1 MLLALAAGGAAW
13 AAAADDPAPAAAG
26 EGVGGLVA
34 WVLLALG
41 ISFLCSVSEATLLSV
56 TPTFIEALAVHHP
69 QRGALLRRIRQEQL
83 GRSLAGILTLN
94 TIANTAGAVGA
105 GAEAAAVFG
114 SVWVG
119 VFSAAFTLTILFV
132 SEIVPKTVGAIYWS
146 SLAMP
151 VAVVVRGVVLG
162 LYPLILVAE
171 GLTRALSRGAP
182 GHAFSREEF
191 LALAGMGERA
201 GLLNEQ
207 ESRIIRNLFR
217 FGSLKAKDIMTPR
230 PVIQALPDHLT
241 VAEAVARHGRTPFTR
256 LLLYHGEID
265 QVSGFVLKDE
275 ILLAQAQ
282 GRGELPVATLA
293 REIKSVTVGMSL
305 STLLEFLL
313 RERVHIVVVLG
324 EYGELK
330 GLVTLEDVVETLLG
344 MEIVDEVDTVED
356 LQALARQ
363 RWAARA
369 SALGLHLE
377 EEIPGQ
383 GESPRWGSA
392 PAVNGGGSSS
402 EAHNLSQTGIGGE
415 STSVPAGK
423 AR

>member
-1 MLLALAAGGAAW
+1 VETGKLAPVGVDEGLPPLGAGAGRRVGLVLLALAAAGAVAV
-13 AAAADDPAPAAAG
+13 AAAG
-26 EGVGGLVA
+26 EEPPQAVGEGQVTALLA
-34 WVLLALG
+34 WVLLALSV
-41 ISFLCSVSEATLLSV
+41 SFLCSVSEATLLSV

-69 QRGALLRRIRQEQL
+69 QRAALLRRVRQEQL

-105 GAEAAAVFG
+105 GAEAAALFG

-132 SEIVPKTVGAIYWS
+132 SEIVPKTLGAVHWP
-146 SLAMP
+146 SLAVPMA
-151 VAVVVRGVVLG
+151 VLVRAVVVG

-171 GLTRALSRGAP
+171 RLTRTLSRGAV
-182 GHAFSREEF
+182 GHAFTREEF
-191 LALAGMGERA
+191 LALAGMGERT

-241 VAEAVARHGRTPFTR
+241 VAEAVSRHGQTPFTR
-256 LLLYHGEID
+256 LLLYRGEID
-265 QVSGFVLKDE
+265 QVSGFVIKDE
-275 ILLAQAQ
+275 ILLAHAQ
-282 GRGELPVATLA
+282 GRGEVPVATLA
-293 REIKSVTVGMSL
+293 REIKSVSGGMPL

-313 RERVHIVVVLG
+313 RERVHIVVVVG

-369 SALGLHLE
+369 RALGLHPE
-377 EEIPGQ
+377 EEAREQ
-383 GESPRWGSA
+383 STA
-392 PAVNGGGSSS
+392 P
-402 EAHNLSQTGIGGE
+402 
-415 STSVPAGK
+415 
-423 AR
+423 

>member
-1 MLLALAAGGAAW
+1 MRDGVGARALQAARRGALVLLALAAAGAAW
-13 AAAADDPAPAAAG
+13 AAAAEDAAPAAAG
-26 EGVGGLVA
+26 GKLTTLTA

-41 ISFLCSVSEATLLSV
+41 VSFLCSVSEATLLSV
-56 TPTFIEALAVHHP
+56 TPVFIEALAGRHP
-69 QRGALLRRIRQEQL
+69 QRAALLRRVRQEQL

-105 GAEAAAVFG
+105 GAEATKIFG

-132 SEIVPKTVGAIYWS
+132 SEIVPKTLGAMYWP
-146 SLAMP
+146 SLATPM
-151 VAVVVRGVVLG
+151 ALLVRGVVVS
-162 LYPLILVAE
+162 LYPLILIAE
-171 GLTRALSRGAP
+171 GVTRTLSHYAP
-182 GHAFSREEF
+182 GHAFTREEF

-217 FGSLKAKDIMTPR
+217 FGSLKARDIMTPR

-241 VAEAVARHGRTPFTR
+241 VAEAVARHARTPFTR
-256 LLLYHGEID
+256 LPLYHGEID
-265 QVSGFVLKDE
+265 QVTGFVIKDE

-282 GRGELPVATLA
+282 GRGEVPVASLA
-293 REIKSVTVGMSL
+293 REIKSVSGGMSL
-305 STLLEFLL
+305 STLLELLL
-313 RERVHIVVVLG
+313 RERLHIVVVVG

-363 RWAARA
+363 QWARRA
-369 SALGLHLE
+369 SALGLVVDAVATPA
-377 EEIPGQ
+377 PGRR
-383 GESPRWGSA
+383 E
-392 PAVNGGGSSS
+392 
-402 EAHNLSQTGIGGE
+402 
-415 STSVPAGK
+415 
-423 AR
+423 

>member
-1 MLLALAAGGAAW
+1 MRDDVGEGALARRGALGLLALAVAGAAW
-13 AAAADDPAPAAAG
+13 AAAAEDAAPVAAG
-26 EGVGGLVA
+26 GKLSSLVG
-34 WVLLALG
+34 WVVLALG
-41 ISFLCSVSEATLLSV
+41 VSFLCSVSEATLLSV
-56 TPTFIEALAVHHP
+56 TPVFIEALAGRHP
-69 QRGALLRRIRQEQL
+69 QRAAVLRRVRQEQL

-105 GAEAAAVFG
+105 GAEATKIFG

-132 SEIVPKTVGAIYWS
+132 SEIVPKTLGAMYWP
-146 SLAMP
+146 SLATPM
-151 VAVVVRGVVLG
+151 ALLVRGVVVS
-162 LYPLILVAE
+162 LYPLILIAE
-171 GLTRALSRGAP
+171 GVTRTLSRYAP
-182 GHAFSREEF
+182 GHAFTREEF

-217 FGSLKAKDIMTPR
+217 FGSLKARDIMTPR

-241 VAEAVARHGRTPFTR
+241 VAEAVARHARTPFTR
-256 LLLYHGEID
+256 LPLYHGEID
-265 QVSGFVLKDE
+265 QVSGFVIKDE

-282 GRGELPVATLA
+282 GRGDVPVASLA
-293 REIKSVTVGMSL
+293 REIKSVSGGISL
-305 STLLEFLL
+305 STLLELLL
-313 RERVHIVVVLG
+313 RERLHIVVVVG

-363 RWAARA
+363 QWARRA
-369 SALGLHLE
+369 SALGLVVDAVATPA
-377 EEIPGQ
+377 PGRR
-383 GESPRWGSA
+383 E
-392 PAVNGGGSSS
+392 
-402 EAHNLSQTGIGGE
+402 
-415 STSVPAGK
+415 
-423 AR
+423 